1 MFFNREILSLA
12 WFSSVILNI
21 EGTILGTK
29 PTTDCKHN
37 MNLAE
42 SKKEANNLT
51 TVHFVAPF
59 IDTFFPARIC
69 ELEPIWCWKF

>member
-1 MFFNREILSLA
+1 
-12 WFSSVILNI
+12 
-21 EGTILGTK
+21 
-29 PTTDCKHN
+29 

-59 IDTFFPARIC
+59 IDTFFLARIC
-69 ELEPIWCWKF
+69 ELEPIWCWKFLIDLRPVDPLEAVYQLERS